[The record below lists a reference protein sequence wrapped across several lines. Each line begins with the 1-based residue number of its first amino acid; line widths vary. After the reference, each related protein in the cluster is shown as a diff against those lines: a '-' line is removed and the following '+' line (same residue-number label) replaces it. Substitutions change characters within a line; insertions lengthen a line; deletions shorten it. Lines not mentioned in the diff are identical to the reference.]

1 MTNPEQLEEWRRQ
14 ARDPDPSVRWNLT
27 SHENLPEE
35 IFAILAADDDFMV
48 ASGVAHNYT
57 APTWVLDEL
66 STRES
71 LHEIAARKP
80 NARPEL
86 EDQAPSV
93 RSVETRSTAT
103 SNNATPRSL
112 IDANSLA
119 CTSKASIPAARS
131 LGRSGLRFMGNP
143 SPRTT
148 DTGTP
153 PNGVNHRA
161 HLRRVSKSN
170 RFTRHGAC
178 RRFGE
183 LARGS
188 PRISQST
195 ICLEN
200 SSHLQL
206 CLIEAQTYC

>member
-27 SHENLPEE
+27 SRENLPEE

-57 APTWVLDEL
+57 APAWMLDEL
-66 STRES
+66 STREG
-71 LHEIAARKP
+71 LHEIAARTRTLGPSSKTKP
-80 NARPEL
+80 
-86 EDQAPSV
+86 PSV
-93 RSVETRSTAT
+93 HSVETRSTVT
-103 SNNATPRSL
+103 SSSATPRSRS
-112 IDANSLA
+112 DANSLA
-119 CTSKASIPAARS
+119 CTSTAFIPAARS
-131 LGRSGLRFMGNP
+131 SGRSGPRFMGNP
-143 SPRTT
+143 FPQKT

-206 CLIEAQTYC
+206 CLIEAQTNC